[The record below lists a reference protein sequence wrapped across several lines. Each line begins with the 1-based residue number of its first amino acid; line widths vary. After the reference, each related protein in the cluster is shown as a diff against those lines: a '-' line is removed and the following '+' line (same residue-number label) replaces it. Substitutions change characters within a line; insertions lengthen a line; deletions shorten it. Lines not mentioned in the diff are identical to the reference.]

1 MASLPWLVEAI
12 GRRLGHRP
20 GHDTNSMSCSTSSFA
35 RRCGSGILEKPNK
48 YGHISDWDT
57 LQVTDMNSLFQ
68 DASSFNGDL
77 SR

>member
-1 MASLPWLVEAI
+1 
-12 GRRLGHRP
+12 
-20 GHDTNSMSCSTSSFA
+20 MSCSTSSFA